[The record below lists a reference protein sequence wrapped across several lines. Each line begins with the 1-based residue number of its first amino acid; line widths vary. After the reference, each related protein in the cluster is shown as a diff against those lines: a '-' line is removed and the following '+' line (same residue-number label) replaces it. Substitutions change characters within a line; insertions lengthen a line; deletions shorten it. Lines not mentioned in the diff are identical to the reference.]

1 MGTKGG
7 TFLSAIGTTAGPVLA
22 SGFIPFT
29 VDPGLSLARHGP
41 TWRTSVVASVEA
53 TVTGFLQA
61 HYPDNPDVRA
71 LVQGASLLRSGL
83 LDSMAAYELV
93 GILERR
99 YGIEILDAEI
109 VPENFDSIRQ
119 IEGLV
124 ARKLGDTSPR

>member
-1 MGTKGG
+1 
-7 TFLSAIGTTAGPVLA
+7 
-22 SGFIPFT
+22 
-29 VDPGLSLARHGP
+29 
-41 TWRTSVVASVEA
+41 VVASVEA

-99 YGIEILDAEI
+99 YGIEILDSEI
-109 VPENFDSIRQ
+109 VPKNFDSIRQ